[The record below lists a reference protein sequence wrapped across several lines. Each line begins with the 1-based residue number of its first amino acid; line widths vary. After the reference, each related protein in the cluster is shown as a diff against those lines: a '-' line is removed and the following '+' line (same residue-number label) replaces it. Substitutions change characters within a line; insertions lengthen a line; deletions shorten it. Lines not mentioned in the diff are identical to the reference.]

1 MDLTRV
7 RPLLSAL
14 DLFGRL
20 PYFRGKG
27 LLVVWLLRLLNS
39 RGPLLVRLPDQRRL
53 LFTGSDPNRVAGL
66 WLGKLQPEFTRV
78 FWQVLCA
85 LPEGS
90 SVIDIGAHIGH
101 YALIAAHRLR
111 RAHGM
116 VFAFEPHPANFSD
129 LQRNK
134 NLNSLDN
141 LIPVQKAVA
150 IEQRGRFFMLA
161 HPRAVI
167 P

>member
-1 MDLTRV
+1 
-7 RPLLSAL
+7 
-14 DLFGRL
+14 
-20 PYFRGKG
+20 
-27 LLVVWLLRLLNS
+27 
-39 RGPLLVRLPDQRRL
+39 
-53 LFTGSDPNRVAGL
+53 
-66 WLGKLQPEFTRV
+66 
-78 FWQVLCA
+78 
-85 LPEGS
+85 
-90 SVIDIGAHIGH
+90 
-101 YALIAAHRLR
+101 
-111 RAHGM
+111 M